1 MFQIYWSWVFFFFFV
16 FLLCWIQVADQYW
29 EPLDVKIHMLIL
41 LVPLIL
47 INYIR
52 NLKLLAPFSTLAN
65 VITFVGLTMIL
76 VYMFKDLP
84 SPKEREMFGTLRN
97 FSLYFGTTLFAL
109 EAVGVVSL
117 ISFLLF
123 VSLLCFYRLSYN
135 KLVCYLERQLWF
147 IETTKSI
154 EMARKWQ
161 FQSISIIRL
170 LKFHLV
176 HLQLLKT
183 GIYYERNLFNSIYL
197 FEIIFNNNTE

>member
-1 MFQIYWSWVFFFFFV
+1 MIVGIFFFFV

-154 EMARKWQ
+154 EMTRKMT
-161 FQSISIIRL
+161 ISIYI
-170 LKFHLV
+170 
-176 HLQLLKT
+176 
-183 GIYYERNLFNSIYL
+183 
-197 FEIIFNNNTE
+197 NNTITQVSSCTFAIIKSWYLLRKKSFQFDLFIRNNF